1 MTAVYHAVVIRPTPA
16 VLAQIPLFRRVSA
29 DDRERLAAV
38 AEIRSYERG
47 DAIFREGDES
57 SYFLVVTTG
66 RVKVFKHTPAG
77 SDRILE
83 LFGPGGPLGA
93 VAAYEARPYPASAE
107 ALEPTNCLLIPRQT
121 FFNLLEQHPSL
132 VRGLLGSLSLRRV
145 ELTTRLAELTGG
157 RVESRFARLFLKL
170 TDQIGRSERG
180 GLFIPLPLSRQE
192 LADMTGTTIETC
204 IRIMSRWGK
213 DDVLRTEKDGFVV
226 VDRAALE
233 AAASS

>member
-1 MTAVYHAVVIRPTPA
+1 MQAVLRPTLA
-16 VLAQIPLFRRVSA
+16 VLTQIPLFRRVGA
-29 DDRERLAAV
+29 EDRDRLAAV
-38 AEIRSYERG
+38 AEMRSYERG
-47 DAIFREGDES
+47 DILFHEGDES
-57 SYFLVVTTG
+57 EFFLIVTSG

-77 SDRILE
+77 QDRILE

-107 ALEPTNCLLIPRQT
+107 ALEPTTCLLIPRQT
-121 FFNLLEQHPSL
+121 FFALLEQHPSL
-132 VRGLLGSLSLRRV
+132 VRGLLGSLSLRLV

-170 TDQIGRSERG
+170 AHQLGRPERG
-180 GLFIPLPLSRQE
+180 GLFIPLLLSRQE

-213 DDVLRTEKDGFVV
+213 DDVLRTEKDGFVL
-226 VDRAALE
+226 VDRAALDE
-233 AAASS
+233 IASN